1 MGKEVDE
8 VMEGYKETEIGVLPE
23 EWEVV
28 RLGDVAHVTAGG
40 SAPQGDHF
48 FGGKN
53 PFIRVQHI
61 DEVIGRVSGWNL
73 ITDEAVAKY
82 SLRLFPKGTIIFP
95 KSGASIRL
103 EKRAIL
109 PIDAYIVSHLC
120 AVLPDVQKVHD
131 IFLFHT
137 LRSVRFAES
146 KAEGYPTLSLSEI
159 KATLIPLPP
168 LPEQRKIA
176 HVLSTIQRA
185 IELQDKVI
193 ATVRELKKSLMR
205 RLFTYGPVPV
215 DQIDRVPLKET
226 EIGPV
231 PEHWELVRLGNV
243 ADTKSGGTPSRNVP
257 EYFNGNIPWVKSGEL
272 DDNIIFKTEE
282 QISEKGLE
290 NSSAKIFPRGTLLI
304 AMYGATAGKTALL
317 DIDAAT
323 NQAVCAVFP
332 KDKSFV
338 PQYMKAYIIHRRED
352 LLKERYGGAQPNVSQ
367 TIIKA
372 FPVTLPPLPEQSHIA
387 HIITRLDQ
395 KVEVEEKRKV
405 ALQSLFQTMLHLLMT
420 GKVRVKDLEVNV
432 DAPWR

>member
-1 MGKEVDE
+1 MK
-8 VMEGYKETEIGVLPE
+8 P
-23 EWEVV
+23 
-28 RLGDVAHVTAGG
+28 
-40 SAPQGDHF
+40 
-48 FGGKN
+48 N
-53 PFIRVQHI
+53 P
-61 DEVIGRVSGWNL
+61 S
-73 ITDEAVAKY
+73 K
-82 SLRLFPKGTIIFP
+82 
-95 KSGASIRL
+95 L
-103 EKRAIL
+103 EPL
-109 PIDAYIVSHLC
+109 
-120 AVLPDVQKVHD
+120 
-131 IFLFHT
+131 FLFHC
-137 LRSVRFAES
+137 LRQPDVRRQLAGKMEGATGRQRIPKSVLEAH
-146 KAEGYPTLSLSEI
+146 LL
-159 KATLIPLPP
+159 PLPP

-185 IELQDKVI
+185 IELQDRII
-193 ATVRELKKSLMR
+193 AAVRELKRSLMR
-205 RLFTYGPVPV
+205 HLFTYGPVPV

-231 PEHWELVRLGNV
+231 PEHWEVVKLGDV

-257 EYFNGNIPWVKSGEL
+257 EYFKGNIPWVKSGEL

-332 KDKSFV
+332 KDKSFD

-372 FPVTLPPLPEQSHIA
+372 FPVTLPPLPEQSQIA
-387 HIITRLDQ
+387 HIITRLEQ
-395 KVEVEEKRKV
+395 KVEAEEKRKV

-420 GKVRVKDLEVNV
+420 GKVRVKDLEVNL
-432 DAPWR
+432 DAPGR